1 MNSYRGRVALRLI
14 PFAALALL
22 AACTAPSRW
31 TLTIDKVGPTYVPAV
46 NINGVVQRVAALTIT
61 GSPELIPPLLQRTQ
75 AEGWKAR
82 MVGNDSIEIDP
93 VGHSLDEVTALSFRV
108 NNGEFGDVKFNI
120 VMRPD
125 RKANG

>member
-1 MNSYRGRVALRLI
+1 LS
-14 PFAALALL
+14 LL
-22 AACTAPSRW
+22 AACAAPSRW
-31 TLTIDKVGPTYVPAV
+31 TLTIDKVGPTYVPAI

-61 GSPELIPPLLQRTQ
+61 GSPELITPLLQRTQ

-82 MVGNDSIEIDP
+82 LVGNDRIEIDP
-93 VGHSLDEVTALSFRV
+93 VGHSLDEVAALSFRV

-125 RKANG
+125 GKANA